1 MKKLA
6 ALILALCMTVPVF
19 TAFAAD
25 TALTVSGA
33 SEGVKT
39 EGNIKLKADEYI
51 KFSSVDFD
59 KVKSVTI
66 TGEPNYTSHWN
77 GDTFELRLD
86 DKNGKLIGYIYMS
99 PDGGNTFSVNVSETG
114 THDLYVGSVYG
125 VAGSTA
131 IKKVSVSDTAV
142 PEKEAYVPV
151 PDSALRDSYSD
162 TWAATSGLG
171 RHVADYAEVG
181 PVKEG
186 KAVGLFYWNWNTDE
200 DTTVNIINNTEFK
213 KEHPE
218 AYAEDA
224 YFNEAWP
231 KGKTNYF
238 HSEPLY
244 GYYAGDDYWVYR
256 RDAELLADVG
266 IDFLFLDYTNGR
278 VTFKKNLEAMLKA
291 LRDAKESGVN
301 VPKVVFTCNLT
312 SGVADTKYAL
322 KDLYLTL
329 YKEGRYLDL
338 WYYHEGKP
346 LILAHEENLDV
357 GLDAND
363 PAEIALSDEMYDF
376 FTFRGIESDWRRE
389 MTQKEN
395 KWSIAEKF
403 PQRTFGVD
411 SKGNPETVIAAA
423 AENKSVET
431 ERLAPMSSAYV
442 RGKNYTETYGFDLRP
457 DAYLY
462 NYCFEEKI
470 AGALRTD
477 AKILLISSWNEWT
490 AVRNENYAG
499 RFKNSFID
507 HFDEIG
513 TRDLAISKNS
523 NRDNGYM
530 LMADAVRK
538 WKGVR
543 PAPAAGKETT
553 IDLENP
559 DSWNAVTPEFVS
571 VKGVYDRD
579 SVGYLKVKYENKTAR
594 NNIKTSKAAR
604 DKDYVYFMANTEIAL
619 TGEGTDNFMVLY
631 LDSDRNHATGWEG
644 YDFRVRKSA
653 VEKYV
658 NGVWTGC
665 GTAEYKVSGT
675 MYQLKIAKSVLAMGD
690 KTDIE
695 FKWADN
701 SDDSDILNFYITGIA
716 APSGRFNYVFK
727 DYEDKTTTEADRAL
741 LKTATVVK
749 PGSNKAVING
759 GIMNVYEAN
768 TAYGVQY
775 LDGSVY
781 VPAAMLNDAL
791 GYGTTKVIY
800 ESDRRFL
807 KIDTEERMVYTTVDS
822 ISAVSDGKDIYLSAP
837 VKEIGGVI
845 YVPVSMMGEA
855 FGLEILNMGNAV
867 AFGKN
872 ISPDAASRAAEL
884 I

>member
-1 MKKLA
+1 M
-6 ALILALCMTVPVF
+6 
-19 TAFAAD
+19 
-25 TALTVSGA
+25 
-33 SEGVKT
+33 
-39 EGNIKLKADEYI
+39 
-51 KFSSVDFD
+51 
-59 KVKSVTI
+59 
-66 TGEPNYTSHWN
+66 
-77 GDTFELRLD
+77 
-86 DKNGKLIGYIYMS
+86 
-99 PDGGNTFSVNVSETG
+99 
-114 THDLYVGSVYG
+114 
-125 VAGSTA
+125 
-131 IKKVSVSDTAV
+131 AV

-200 DTTVNIINNTEFK
+200 ETTVNIINNTEFE

-301 VPKVVFTCNLT
+301 VPKIVFTCNLT

-329 YKEGRYLDL
+329 YKEGRYSDL
-338 WYYHEGKP
+338 WYCHEGKP

-389 MTQKEN
+389 MTQKDN

-411 SKGNPETVIAAA
+411 SEGNPETVIAAA

-499 RFKNSFID
+499 DSKTRLSTILTRSERVTLRFQK
-507 HFDEIG
+507 
-513 TRDLAISKNS
+513 TPTAI
-523 NRDNGYM
+523 
-530 LMADAVRK
+530 
-538 WKGVR
+538 
-543 PAPAAGKETT
+543 
-553 IDLENP
+553 
-559 DSWNAVTPEFVS
+559 
-571 VKGVYDRD
+571 
-579 SVGYLKVKYENKTAR
+579 TA
-594 NNIKTSKAAR
+594 I
-604 DKDYVYFMANTEIAL
+604 
-619 TGEGTDNFMVLY
+619 
-631 LDSDRNHATGWEG
+631 
-644 YDFRVRKSA
+644 
-653 VEKYV
+653 
-658 NGVWTGC
+658 C
-665 GTAEYKVSGT
+665 
-675 MYQLKIAKSVLAMGD
+675 
-690 KTDIE
+690 
-695 FKWADN
+695 
-701 SDDSDILNFYITGIA
+701 
-716 APSGRFNYVFK
+716 
-727 DYEDKTTTEADRAL
+727 
-741 LKTATVVK
+741 
-749 PGSNKAVING
+749 
-759 GIMNVYEAN
+759 
-768 TAYGVQY
+768 
-775 LDGSVY
+775 
-781 VPAAMLNDAL
+781 
-791 GYGTTKVIY
+791 
-800 ESDRRFL
+800 
-807 KIDTEERMVYTTVDS
+807 
-822 ISAVSDGKDIYLSAP
+822 
-837 VKEIGGVI
+837 
-845 YVPVSMMGEA
+845 
-855 FGLEILNMGNAV
+855 
-867 AFGKN
+867 
-872 ISPDAASRAAEL
+872 
-884 I
+884 